1 MRNIQKHLDNL
12 HALIDTYQST
22 PKSDGNTLVGIAHEL
37 SITLFW
43 LSEEKTKE
51 HDNFEKY
58 VFACIN
64 EKKLNVNRAIN
75 AAEVAYPNLYRLR
88 YVIRAGYSILD
99 IIRTQVSYL
108 KSEMQNTK

>member
-12 HALIDTYQST
+12 NTLIDTYQST
-22 PKSDGNTLVGIAHEL
+22 QKSDGNTLVGIAQEL
-37 SITLFW
+37 SVTLYW

-58 VFACIN
+58 VFSLTTD
-64 EKKLNVNRAIN
+64 KKMTVNRAIN

-88 YVIRAGYSILD
+88 YIIRAGYSVLD
-99 IIRTQVSYL
+99 IIRTQISYL
-108 KSEMQNTK
+108 KAEIHNTK